1 MKEVSNGRSDL
12 EWKDVTQTSVSMM
25 DDKGL
30 ALSLVSKISD
40 VIELTDLT
48 KHRSS
53 QDEIQIS
60 EVW

>member
-30 ALSLVSKISD
+30 ALSLVSKIRD

-53 QDEIQIS
+53 QDEVQIS
-60 EVW
+60 KVW

>member
-30 ALSLVSKISD
+30 ALSLVSKIRD

-53 QDEIQIS
+53 QDEVQIS
-60 EVW
+60 KV

>member
-25 DDKGL
+25 DGNGL
-30 ALSLVSKISD
+30 ALSLVSKIRD

-53 QDEIQIS
+53 QDEVQIPK
-60 EVW
+60 V